1 MLKRIYFIG
10 MKPITEYQDYR
21 KYMRDFYEERKRSS
35 LFSWREFSRLAGF
48 TSPNY
53 IQLVCDGKSGLSKN
67 GVEGVA
73 NAMSIEGVDR
83 DFFRAM
89 VLFGDAKSDAK
100 KTQAFKE
107 MQRIAKENHLR
118 VVDSEAFKY
127 FETWVNPVMRELAPI
142 MPGAKP
148 LELAHQCYPVVSAA
162 EVRYALDFLCR
173 TDFLKKVDEDTY
185 KQTARIVTGSS
196 EAIPLALRSMNRQ
209 MSKLAVDAID
219 EIPPEKRHVAGV
231 TLGMSDATYKWLV
244 QKLEVLRQQV
254 VAMAAKEKDYDKVY
268 RLNLQLFP
276 LTKGKEK

>member
-1 MLKRIYFIG
+1 

-48 TSPNY
+48 ASPNY

-185 KQTARIVTGSS
+185 KQTEKIVTGSS